1 MILKDFDIMLMICIL
16 WNFSFILLLFSG
28 WDIFLLEFEN
38 IFGVNLMIIKVYRNK
53 FCYIL

>member
-53 FCYIL
+53 FCYVL